1 MSNNK
6 TFDENDAIEF
16 IRNFIPSDIKN
27 KYSDNDI
34 LLLMDTMFD
43 FYDENEDDDELY
55 NENIVNDEA
64 FINRIVNYVK
74 KSIRKDPDNAI
85 EMDDVKLLVLGEI
98 NYESTLDII

>member
-55 NENIVNDEA
+55 NEDIINDEA

-85 EMDDVKLLVLGEI
+85 EMDDVKHLVLGEI

>member
-55 NENIVNDEA
+55 NEDIVNDEA

-85 EMDDVKLLVLGEI
+85 EMDDVKHLVLGEI